1 MINCFKFREYRFPPS
16 ASINEE
22 MTAEMFIAN
31 DEQKLK
37 EERQMI
43 KQLETRLAGGE
54 VSERDSKLLGKLCSL
69 DPT

>member
-1 MINCFKFREYRFPPS
+1 
-16 ASINEE
+16 

-43 KQLETRLAGGE
+43 KQFETRLAGGE